1 MVRGMDE
8 MNDEHIYKIAIV
20 GFGPKGL
27 YGLERLTAFLKDRA
41 ISKNVEVHIF
51 NSTSFFGAGDVYR
64 TDQPYCL
71 IMNYANGNIN
81 VWPKQLPKPITNHTP
96 DFVAW
101 LKERNVKN
109 SSTTDFAPRAKVGT
123 YLNECYHNL
132 ISHLPVNVKVV
143 PHIGWVVNVENSKQ
157 GFALYYTNEK
167 KQESTI
173 AVDQILFTTGHI
185 TYKSH
190 IAPKRASENNIG
202 FIYPT
207 DKKLVVVAPGTSV
220 AIKGMGLTCIDAVL
234 GLTEG
239 RGGNFIKNADN
250 FFSYVASGQEPK
262 QMHLFSRSGLPMV
275 PRDGT
280 PLDDKPL
287 QFFTEKALIK
297 IKARRPIN
305 FNETLLPLIKK
316 EFYWAYYRTLFQ
328 QYGWEL
334 KGGIDFEKIRA
345 QVVQFH
351 KQFRDVAY
359 FSWQHIVNP
368 FAEKRNITNGE
379 LREYIQFLIHE
390 AELGADKSPFIAA
403 VSTWRKISPLF
414 NELYSYGGLDAASHK
429 EFDTFYFGLFNRL
442 SYGPPIENMKKIL
455 ALHTSGLLNFSF
467 AKSVTV
473 VKGNDD
479 GEWSLFGEKRKKTKV
494 QFLINATIPRAG
506 QQGFENKLYQNL
518 EKNKYITPFINSSS
532 STYHPGCIALNKNGN
547 PVNEYGEV
555 NKAFT
560 FYGTPTEGITYD
572 NDTLSRTRN
581 DFATIWAKNICKV
594 LQNKDRRI
602 AHYEREEQVL

>member
-1 MVRGMDE
+1 MDE

-64 TDQPYCL
+64 TDQPHCL

-81 VWPKQLPKPITNHTP
+81 VWPKQLPKPIPNHTP

-101 LKERNVKN
+101 LKERNVKK
-109 SSTTDFAPRAKVGT
+109 SSTTDFAPRAMVGT
-123 YLNECYHNL
+123 YLNESYHKL
-132 ISHLPVNVKVV
+132 ISHLPVNVNVV
-143 PHIGWVVNVENSKQ
+143 PHIGWVVNVENSKP

-167 KQESTI
+167 EQESTI

-234 GLTEG
+234 ALTEG

-250 FFSYVASGQEPK
+250 FFNYVASGQEPK

-334 KGGIDFEKIRA
+334 KGGLDFEKIRA

-351 KQFRDVAY
+351 KQFRNVTY
-359 FSWQHIVNP
+359 FSWQRIVNP

-379 LREYIQFLIHE
+379 LREYIQFLIHQ

-429 EFDTFYFGLFNRL
+429 EFDTYYFGLFNRL

-479 GEWSLFGEKRKKTKV
+479 GEWSLIGEKRKETKV

-506 QQGFENKLYQNL
+506 QQGFKNELYQNL

-581 DFATIWAKNICKV
+581 DFATIWAKYICKD
-594 LQNKDRRI
+594 LQNKNRRI